1 MKIFNKNFDTA
12 TKEANLKTRR
22 ILKGTLPP
30 KNAENTGG
38 ISNSKDDDDDGEDER
53 HVLLV
58 PLQQSEEL
66 EDKKEKLRKERL
78 SLSSKVRKQHKEKEL
93 MEHRLRSGSVSSSSK
108 NKSEEMENKENLPQ
122 FKFSVESKFPEHK
135 RKNRGSE
142 VGKGKKLRSDSSEL
156 PEDESKSRSRIG
168 IIAAVAVLAIIAT
181 KFMRK

>member
-1 MKIFNKNFDTA
+1 MKIFNKKLDTA
-12 TKEANLKTRR
+12 TEANLKTRR
-22 ILKGTLPP
+22 ILKGTIPS

-38 ISNSKDDDDDGEDER
+38 TSNVKDDDGEDER

-78 SLSSKVRKQHKEKEL
+78 SLSSKRRKQHKEKEL
-93 MEHRLRSGSVSSSSK
+93 MEHRLRSESVGSK
-108 NKSEEMENKENLPQ
+108 IKSEEIENKENLPQ
-122 FKFSVESKFPEHK
+122 FSVESKHPEHK

-156 PEDESKSRSRIG
+156 PDDESKSRSHLGIIGALILG
-168 IIAAVAVLAIIAT
+168 IIAM

>member
-1 MKIFNKNFDTA
+1 MKIFNKNFDSA

-38 ISNSKDDDDDGEDER
+38 TPNLKDDDDDGEDER

-78 SLSSKVRKQHKEKEL
+78 SLSSKVRKQHKKKEL

-108 NKSEEMENKENLPQ
+108 NKSEEMENNENLPQ
-122 FKFSVESKFPEHK
+122 FSVESNPEHK

-156 PEDESKSRSRIG
+156 PDDESKSRSRIG
-168 IIAAVAVLAIIAT
+168 IITAVAVLAIIAT

>member
-1 MKIFNKNFDTA
+1 MKIFNKNFDTVP
-12 TKEANLKTRR
+12 EANLKTRR

-38 ISNSKDDDDDGEDER
+38 ISNSKDDDDDDDER

-122 FKFSVESKFPEHK
+122 FSVESKYPEHK
-135 RKNRGSE
+135 RKNRGSD

-156 PEDESKSRSRIG
+156 PEDESNSRSRIG
-168 IIAAVAVLAIIAT
+168 IITAVAVLAIIAS

>member
-1 MKIFNKNFDTA
+1 MKIFNKSFDTA
-12 TKEANLKTRR
+12 TEANLKTRR
-22 ILKGTLPP
+22 ILKGTIPP
-30 KNAENTGG
+30 KNENTGG
-38 ISNSKDDDDDGEDER
+38 TSSVKDDDDGEDER

-93 MEHRLRSGSVSSSSK
+93 MEHRLRSGSVGSK
-108 NKSEEMENKENLPQ
+108 IKSEEMENKENLPQ
-122 FKFSVESKFPEHK
+122 FSVESKYPEHK

-156 PEDESKSRSRIG
+156 PDDESKSSSRMVIIG
-168 IIAAVAVLAIIAT
+168 AVAVLAIVAM